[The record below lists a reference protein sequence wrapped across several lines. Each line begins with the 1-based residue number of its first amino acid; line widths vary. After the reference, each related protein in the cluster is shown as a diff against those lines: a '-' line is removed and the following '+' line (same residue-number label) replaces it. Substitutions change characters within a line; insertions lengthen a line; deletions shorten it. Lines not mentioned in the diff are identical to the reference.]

1 MHEKVQ
7 EHLLPHCQAVDFHP
21 LLTDSPSVSYK
32 AMQNK
37 RVHLSIRLWGTDRTD
52 VEICTAD
59 AQIYHVWHNTANK
72 GEMGAIHWW
81 L

>member
-7 EHLLPHCQAVDFHP
+7 EHLLPFCRDVDFHP
-21 LLTDSPSVSYK
+21 LLTDSPSVSSK

-37 RVHLSIRLWGTDRTD
+37 RVHLSTRLWGIDRTD

-59 AQIYHVWHNTANK
+59 AQIYHV
-72 GEMGAIHWW
+72 
-81 L
+81 

>member
-1 MHEKVQ
+1 MKISRN
-7 EHLLPHCQAVDFHP
+7 LLPHCRAADFH
-21 LLTDSPSVSYK
+21 LLLIDSPSVSSK

-37 RVHLSIRLWGTDRTD
+37 RVHLSTRLCDTDRTD
-52 VEICTAD
+52 VEICIAD

-81 L
+81 LI